1 MSSASILR
9 LYRYQVLLTT
19 AVFLE
24 LKFFFATIVDRSV
37 KIVLTIV
44 AKNCLI
50 TNNRGDRQPV
60 FSKLFPT
67 VDQLMSNIASI
78 RRSMRIPLD
87 YYQILGVPTAATMGQ
102 IQQAYAD
109 RNLQQPRHE
118 YTSSAIE
125 SRRKLLGDAYEVLA
139 HPAERSQYD
148 AAQAE
153 AHPHFPV
160 GERPHNSLEILDDRL
175 LGGLLI
181 MSEIGEYERL
191 LTIAWPLLGNDQIL
205 QQSIGNGDLEETRSS
220 LHLIVALTL
229 LELGREEW
237 RQNKP
242 AEGCQALET
251 SIKLLRQQ
259 GIYPTIQAEI
269 NKELSKFRP
278 QYILSLLCSPGTSIE
293 NHQQAL
299 SLLQEVVSACSS
311 PQGYK
316 TYGMTQDG
324 FIAYIDQIRRY
335 LTTREQQSLFE
346 EPALQSGN
354 PVFTYLLVYAMVA
367 RGFYY
372 QMPELVHRAKQLL
385 LKNLGRRQ
393 DVFIEQALCYLLLGQ
408 TKEAQNALERS
419 QDRESLEYIRKNS
432 TTNEDLLLGLCR
444 YSELWFQSQ
453 VFPHFA
459 DLAHHKASLQEYFEN
474 RQVQAYLDDLPPA
487 SGDLSLFNET
497 SGELSPFAN
506 VPTSVALPTF
516 GNPSSPNFGTA
527 SLLDRPPGDLPLVE
541 KFSPSRPSIPPCA
554 GDNVVPFERPQK
566 KRASVPNMIFM
577 DENSGSEPI
586 LPLVEPPLAVG
597 TLAAV
602 ESTALAHRPKS
613 AISKRKH
620 WRPILLRQALIGFGG
635 VFTAIALVMLAH
647 NTLKTSSEL
656 ANPKKISPL
665 TPPLGK
671 TPVATI
677 PKAEIAA
684 ITDSK
689 ITVANAQILVES
701 WLQAKGRALSAQ
713 YNVAALDQVLTDPAL
728 ARAKRRAT
736 EAKADG
742 AYWEHRHTVKIDAIN
757 NSPGSG
763 AIEATVNEIS
773 MFYNA
778 NSQLDSKHS
787 YDKNVRIR
795 YVLVNNNGRWLI
807 KDMTIIQ

>member
-1 MSSASILR
+1 
-9 LYRYQVLLTT
+9 
-19 AVFLE
+19 
-24 LKFFFATIVDRSV
+24 
-37 KIVLTIV
+37 
-44 AKNCLI
+44 
-50 TNNRGDRQPV
+50 
-60 FSKLFPT
+60 
-67 VDQLMSNIASI
+67 
-78 RRSMRIPLD
+78 MRIPLD

-118 YTSSAIE
+118 YTSTAIE

-139 HPAERSQYD
+139 HPSERSQYD
-148 AAQAE
+148 AAQME
-153 AHPHFPV
+153 ANPHFPA
-160 GERPHNSLEILDDRL
+160 GEQPPSSLEIPADRL

-205 QQSIGNGDLEETRSS
+205 QQSIGSADPEETRNS
-220 LHLIVALTL
+220 LHLTVALTL

-259 GIYPTIQAEI
+259 GIYPSVQAEI

-278 QYILSLLCSPGTSIE
+278 QYILSLLCSPDTSIE

-335 LTTREQQSLFE
+335 LTTHEQQSLFE

-354 PVFTYLLVYAMVA
+354 PVFTYLLVYSMVA

-432 TTNEDLLLGLCR
+432 STNEDLLLGLCR

-459 DLAHHKASLQEYFEN
+459 DLAHHKASLQGYFEN

-487 SGDLSLFNET
+487 SGDLTLFNET

-506 VPTSVALPTF
+506 VPASVALPTF
-516 GNPSSPNFGTA
+516 GTPSSPTFGTA
-527 SLLDRPPGDLPLVE
+527 TPIIALGASGVIDQSQVDLPLVE
-541 KFSPSRPSIPPCA
+541 RSFITRPSIPPGA

-566 KRASVPNMIFM
+566 KRASVPDAMFM
-577 DENSGSEPI
+577 EEPSLKSE
-586 LPLVEPPLAVG
+586 LPLSEPPLG
-597 TLAAV
+597 EGNLAAI
-602 ESTALAHRPKS
+602 ESTAITHRPKS
-613 AISKRKH
+613 TITRRKR

-635 VFTAIALVMLAH
+635 LLTAIALVMVAH
-647 NTLKTSSEL
+647 NTFKT
-656 ANPKKISPL
+656 
-665 TPPLGK
+665 TK
-671 TPVATI
+671 TPLEVSNQKKASPPVTSINATPITSGVSKAIEQPNVATI
-677 PKAEIAA
+677 PRAEVATV
-684 ITDSK
+684 TDSK
-689 ITVANAQILVES
+689 LTIANAQVLVES
-701 WLQAKGRALSAQ
+701 WLQAKSKALSAQ
-713 YNVAALDQVLTDPAL
+713 YDVTDLDQVLANPAL
-728 ARAKRRAT
+728 ARAKQRSTA
-736 EAKADG
+736 AKAGG
-742 AYWEHRHTVKIDAIN
+742 AYWEHQHNVKINGIIN
-757 NSPGSG
+757 NPAGG
-763 AIEATVNEIS
+763 VIEATVNEVS
-773 MFYNA
+773 KFYTSNK
-778 NSQLDSKHS
+778 QLDGNYS
-787 YDKNVRIR
+787 YDKNVRVR
-795 YVLVNNNGRWLI
+795 YALVNNNGRWLI
-807 KDMTIIQ
+807 KDMTVIQ

>member
-1 MSSASILR
+1 
-9 LYRYQVLLTT
+9 
-19 AVFLE
+19 
-24 LKFFFATIVDRSV
+24 V
-37 KIVLTIV
+37 KIILTIV
-44 AKNCLI
+44 AKNYPI
-50 TNNRGDRQPV
+50 TNNGGDRKFV
-60 FSKLFPT
+60 FSKLFLAA
-67 VDQLMSNIASI
+67 DQLMSNTASI
-78 RRSMRIPLD
+78 GRSMRIPLD

-118 YTSSAIE
+118 YTSTAIE

-139 HPAERSQYD
+139 HPSERSQYD
-148 AAQAE
+148 AAQME
-153 AHPHFPV
+153 ANPHFPA
-160 GERPHNSLEILDDRL
+160 GEQPPSSLEIPEDRL

-205 QQSIGNGDLEETRSS
+205 QQSIGTADLEETRNS
-220 LHLIVALTL
+220 LHLTVALTL

-259 GIYPTIQAEI
+259 GVYPTVQAEI
-269 NKELSKFRP
+269 TKELAKFRP
-278 QYILSLLCSPGTSIE
+278 QYILSLLCSPDTSVE
-293 NHQQAL
+293 NHQQAFC
-299 SLLQEVVSACSS
+299 LLQEVVSDCSS

-335 LTTREQQSLFE
+335 LTTHEQQSLFE

-459 DLAHHKASLQEYFEN
+459 DLAHHKASLQGYFDN
-474 RQVQAYLDDLPPA
+474 RQVQVYLDDLPPA
-487 SGDLSLFNET
+487 SGDLTLFDET
-497 SGELSPFAN
+497 SGELAPFAN
-506 VPTSVALPTF
+506 VPASVALPAF
-516 GNPSSPNFGTA
+516 GTPSAPTFGTA
-527 SLLDRPPGDLPLVE
+527 KPIDQSQVDLPLMERSVTT
-541 KFSPSRPSIPPCA
+541 RPSIPPGA

-566 KRASVPNMIFM
+566 KRTSVPDAVFM
-577 DENSGSEPI
+577 EDPGSDSSGLPLSEP
-586 LPLVEPPLAVG
+586 LLGEG
-597 TLAAV
+597 NLAAI
-602 ESTALAHRPKS
+602 ESTALTHRPKS
-613 AISKRKH
+613 AIARRKR

-635 VFTAIALVMLAH
+635 LLTAIALVMIAH
-647 NTLKTSSEL
+647 NTLKTRTSVEIANQKKVSPPTAPTNATPITSGASE
-656 ANPKKISPL
+656 AIDKA
-665 TPPLGK
+665 
-671 TPVATI
+671 VATI
-677 PKAEIAA
+677 PKADPKTEVATV
-684 ITDSK
+684 TDTK
-689 ITVANAQILVES
+689 LTIANAQVLVES
-701 WLQAKGRALSAQ
+701 WLQAKDKALSEQ
-713 YNVAALDQVLTDPAL
+713 YDVAALDRVLANPAL
-728 ARAKRRAT
+728 TRAKRRST
-736 EAKADG
+736 EAKTG
-742 AYWEHRHTVKIDAIN
+742 GVYWEHEHKVKIDAIS
-757 NSPGSG
+757 NSPGG
-763 AIEATVNEIS
+763 GVIEATVNEIS
-773 MFYNA
+773 KFYTA
-778 NSQLDSKHS
+778 SKQLDNRYS
-787 YDKNVRIR
+787 YDKNVRVR
-795 YVLVNNNGRWLI
+795 YALVNNNGRWLI
-807 KDMTIIQ
+807 KDMTVIQ

>member
-1 MSSASILR
+1 MRVIESSSFPNF
-9 LYRYQVLLTT
+9 
-19 AVFLE
+19 FL
-24 LKFFFATIVDRSV
+24 A
-37 KIVLTIV
+37 
-44 AKNCLI
+44 A
-50 TNNRGDRQPV
+50 
-60 FSKLFPT
+60 
-67 VDQLMSNIASI
+67 DQLMSNTASI
-78 RRSMRIPLD
+78 GRSMRIPLD

-118 YTSSAIE
+118 YTSTAIE

-139 HPAERSQYD
+139 HPSERSQYD
-148 AAQAE
+148 AVQME
-153 AHPHFPV
+153 ANPHFPA
-160 GERPHNSLEILDDRL
+160 GEQPPVSLEIPEDRL

-205 QQSIGNGDLEETRSS
+205 QQSIGSADLEETRNS
-220 LHLIVALTL
+220 LHLTVALTL

-259 GIYPTIQAEI
+259 GIYPTVQSEI
-269 NKELSKFRP
+269 NKELAKFRP
-278 QYILSLLCSPGTSIE
+278 QYILSLLCSPDTSVE

-299 SLLQEVVSACSS
+299 SLLQELVGACSS

-335 LTTREQQSLFE
+335 LTTHEQQSLFE

-408 TKEAQNALERS
+408 TKEAQSALERS

-432 TTNEDLLLGLCR
+432 TTSEDLLLGLCR

-459 DLAHHKASLQEYFEN
+459 DLAHHKASLQGYFEN

-487 SGDLSLFNET
+487 SGDLSLFDET
-497 SGELSPFAN
+497 SGELAPFAN
-506 VPTSVALPTF
+506 VPASVALPAF
-516 GNPSSPNFGTA
+516 GTPSSPNFGTA
-527 SLLDRPPGDLPLVE
+527 TPIAFGANGAIDHSQVDLPLVE
-541 KFSPSRPSIPPCA
+541 RSFVTRPTIPPGA

-566 KRASVPNMIFM
+566 KRASVPDAMFM
-577 DENSGSEPI
+577 EDPGSHGSESR
-586 LPLVEPPLAVG
+586 LPLSEPPLG
-597 TLAAV
+597 EGNLAAV
-602 ESTALAHRPKS
+602 ENTALTHRPKS
-613 AISKRKH
+613 AMTRRKR

-635 VFTAIALVMLAH
+635 LLTAIALVMAAH
-647 NTLKTSSEL
+647 NILKT
-656 ANPKKISPL
+656 N
-665 TPPLGK
+665 K
-671 TPVATI
+671 TPVEAANQ
-677 PKAEIAA
+677 PKVSPPSAPIAPAA
-684 ITDSK
+684 ITSGASKAIDKAAVATLPKASPQAEVAAVTDSK
-689 ITVANAQILVES
+689 LTVANAQVLVES
-701 WLQAKGRALSAQ
+701 WLQAKGKALSDQ
-713 YNVAALDQVLTDPAL
+713 YDVAALDQILAEPAL
-728 ARAKRRAT
+728 TRAKRRAT

-742 AYWEHRHTVKIDAIN
+742 AYWEHQHAVKVNAISN
-757 NSPGSG
+757 NSGG
-763 AIEATVNEIS
+763 GTIEATVNEMS
-773 MFYNA
+773 KFYTA
-778 NSQLDSKHS
+778 NKQLDSSHS
-787 YDKNVRIR
+787 YEKNVRVR
-795 YVLVNNNGRWLI
+795 YALVNNSGRWLI
-807 KDMTIIQ
+807 KDMTVIQ

>member
-1 MSSASILR
+1 MA
-9 LYRYQVLLTT
+9 
-19 AVFLE
+19 A
-24 LKFFFATIVDRSV
+24 
-37 KIVLTIV
+37 
-44 AKNCLI
+44 
-50 TNNRGDRQPV
+50 
-60 FSKLFPT
+60 
-67 VDQLMSNIASI
+67 DQLMSNTASI
-78 RRSMRIPLD
+78 GRSMRIPLD

-118 YTSSAIE
+118 YTSTAIE

-139 HPAERSQYD
+139 HPSERSQYD
-148 AAQAE
+148 AAQME
-153 AHPHFPV
+153 ANPHFPA
-160 GERPHNSLEILDDRL
+160 GEQPPSSLEISADRL

-205 QQSIGNGDLEETRSS
+205 QQSIGSADLEETRNS
-220 LHLIVALTL
+220 LHLTVALTL

-259 GIYPTIQAEI
+259 GIYPTVQTEI

-278 QYILSLLCSPGTSIE
+278 QYILSLLCTPDTSVE

-335 LTTREQQSLFE
+335 LTTHEQQSLFE

-459 DLAHHKASLQEYFEN
+459 DLAHHKASLQGYFEN

-487 SGDLSLFNET
+487 SGDLTLFDGT

-506 VPTSVALPTF
+506 VPASVALPA
-516 GNPSSPNFGTA
+516 FGTPSA
-527 SLLDRPPGDLPLVE
+527 PDFGVAKSIDHSQLDLPLIERNLV
-541 KFSPSRPSIPPCA
+541 PRPTIPPGA

-566 KRASVPNMIFM
+566 KRASVPDAIFM
-577 DENSGSEPI
+577 EEPNPESR
-586 LPLVEPPLAVG
+586 LPLAEPPLGAG
-597 TLAAV
+597 NLAPV
-602 ESTALAHRPKS
+602 ESTALAQRPKS
-613 AISKRKH
+613 ALARRKR

-635 VFTAIALVMLAH
+635 LFTAIALVMIAH
-647 NTLKTSSEL
+647 NTLKTRTSIEIS
-656 ANPKKISPL
+656 NQKKVSPP
-665 TPPLGK
+665 TAPIK
-671 TPVATI
+671 EAAVATL
-677 PKAEIAA
+677 PKAPPQTEVAT

-689 ITVANAQILVES
+689 LTIANAQVLVES
-701 WLQAKGRALSAQ
+701 WLQAKGKALSAE
-713 YNVAALDQVLTDPAL
+713 YDMAALDQILADPAL
-728 ARAKRRAT
+728 SRAKRRST
-736 EAKADG
+736 EAKAGG
-742 AYWEHRHTVKIDAIN
+742 AYWEHQHNVKINAISN
-757 NSPGSG
+757 NPGG
-763 AIEATVNEIS
+763 GVIEATVNEMS
-773 MFYNA
+773 NFYAA
-778 NSQLDSKHS
+778 NKQLDSSNS
-787 YDKNVRIR
+787 YVKNVRVR
-795 YVLVNNNGRWLI
+795 YALVNNNGRWLI
-807 KDMTIIQ
+807 KDMTVIQ

>member
-1 MSSASILR
+1 MALINHHQLPIDSG
-9 LYRYQVLLTT
+9 
-19 AVFLE
+19 
-24 LKFFFATIVDRSV
+24 SV
-37 KIVLTIV
+37 KIILTIV
-44 AKNCLI
+44 AKNYPI
-50 TNNRGDRQPV
+50 TNNRGDRKFV
-60 FSKLFPT
+60 FSKLFMAA
-67 VDQLMSNIASI
+67 DQLMSNTASI
-78 RRSMRIPLD
+78 GRSMRIPLD

-118 YTSSAIE
+118 YTSTAIE

-139 HPAERSQYD
+139 HPSERSQYD
-148 AAQAE
+148 AAQME
-153 AHPHFPV
+153 ANPHFPA
-160 GERPHNSLEILDDRL
+160 GEQPPSSLEIPEDRL

-191 LTIAWPLLGNDQIL
+191 LTIAWPLLGSDQIL
-205 QQSIGNGDLEETRSS
+205 QQSIGNADLEETRNS
-220 LHLIVALTL
+220 LHLTVALTL

-259 GIYPTIQAEI
+259 DIYPSVQAEI

-278 QYILSLLCSPGTSIE
+278 QYILSLLCSPDTSVE

-335 LTTREQQSLFE
+335 LTTHEQQSLFE

-408 TKEAQNALERS
+408 TKEAQSALERS

-432 TTNEDLLLGLCR
+432 TTSEDLLLGLCR

-459 DLAHHKASLQEYFEN
+459 DLAHHKASLQGYFDN

-487 SGDLSLFNET
+487 SGDLSLFDET

-506 VPTSVALPTF
+506 VPASVALPAF
-516 GNPSSPNFGTA
+516 GTPSAPTFGTA
-527 SLLDRPPGDLPLVE
+527 TPIDQSQVDLPMVERTFVTRPTIPPG
-541 KFSPSRPSIPPCA
+541 A

-566 KRASVPNMIFM
+566 KRASVPDATFM
-577 DENSGSEPI
+577 EDPGIESSG
-586 LPLVEPPLAVG
+586 LPLAEPPLG
-597 TLAAV
+597 EGNLAAI
-602 ESTALAHRPKS
+602 ESTALTHRPKS
-613 AISKRKH
+613 AIARRKR
-620 WRPILLRQALIGFGG
+620 WRPVLLRQALIGFGG
-635 VFTAIALVMLAH
+635 LLTAIALVMIAH
-647 NTLKTSSEL
+647 NTLKTKTSVEV
-656 ANPKKISPL
+656 AGKKQVSP
-665 TPPLGK
+665 PAAPIEK
-671 TPVATI
+671 AAVATI
-677 PKAEIAA
+677 PKAEPKAEVATANDTKLTI
-684 ITDSK
+684 
-689 ITVANAQILVES
+689 ANAQVLVES
-701 WLQAKGRALSAQ
+701 WLQAKDKALSEQ
-713 YNVAALDQVLTDPAL
+713 YDVAALNQVLANPAL
-728 ARAKRRAT
+728 TRAQRRST
-736 EAKADG
+736 EAKTG
-742 AYWEHRHTVKIDAIN
+742 GVYWEHQHKVKIDAISN
-757 NSPGSG
+757 NPGG
-763 AIEATVNEIS
+763 GVIEATVNEIS
-773 MFYNA
+773 MFYTA
-778 NSQLDSKHS
+778 SKQLDSRYS
-787 YDKNVRIR
+787 YDKNVRVR
-795 YVLVNNNGRWLI
+795 YAVVNNNGRWLI
-807 KDMTIIQ
+807 KDMTVIQ

>member
-1 MSSASILR
+1 MA
-9 LYRYQVLLTT
+9 
-19 AVFLE
+19 A
-24 LKFFFATIVDRSV
+24 
-37 KIVLTIV
+37 
-44 AKNCLI
+44 
-50 TNNRGDRQPV
+50 
-60 FSKLFPT
+60 
-67 VDQLMSNIASI
+67 DQLMSNTASI
-78 RRSMRIPLD
+78 GRSMRIPLD

-118 YTSSAIE
+118 YTSTAIE

-139 HPAERSQYD
+139 HPSERSQYD
-148 AAQAE
+148 AVQME
-153 AHPHFPV
+153 ANPHFPA
-160 GERPHNSLEILDDRL
+160 GEQPPSSLEIPADRL

-191 LTIAWPLLGNDQIL
+191 LTIAWPLLGSDQIL
-205 QQSIGNGDLEETRSS
+205 QQSIGNADLEETRNS
-220 LHLIVALTL
+220 LHLTVALTL

-259 GIYPTIQAEI
+259 GIYPTVQTEI

-278 QYILSLLCSPGTSIE
+278 QYILSLLCSPNTSAE

-335 LTTREQQSLFE
+335 LTTHEQQHLFE

-432 TTNEDLLLGLCR
+432 TTSEDLLLGLCR

-459 DLAHHKASLQEYFEN
+459 DLAHHQASLQGYFDN

-487 SGDLSLFNET
+487 SGDLTLFDGT
-497 SGELSPFAN
+497 SGELLSPFAN
-506 VPTSVALPTF
+506 VPASVALPAF
-516 GNPSSPNFGTA
+516 GTPSAPTFGTA
-527 SLLDRPPGDLPLVE
+527 VAKLDQSQLDLPLVE
-541 KFSPSRPSIPPCA
+541 RNFVTRPTIPPNA
-554 GDNVVPFERPQK
+554 GDNVVPFPR
-566 KRASVPNMIFM
+566 
-577 DENSGSEPI
+577 
-586 LPLVEPPLAVG
+586 
-597 TLAAV
+597 
-602 ESTALAHRPKS
+602 
-613 AISKRKH
+613 
-620 WRPILLRQALIGFGG
+620 
-635 VFTAIALVMLAH
+635 
-647 NTLKTSSEL
+647 
-656 ANPKKISPL
+656 
-665 TPPLGK
+665 
-671 TPVATI
+671 
-677 PKAEIAA
+677 
-684 ITDSK
+684 
-689 ITVANAQILVES
+689 
-701 WLQAKGRALSAQ
+701 
-713 YNVAALDQVLTDPAL
+713 
-728 ARAKRRAT
+728 
-736 EAKADG
+736 
-742 AYWEHRHTVKIDAIN
+742 
-757 NSPGSG
+757 
-763 AIEATVNEIS
+763 
-773 MFYNA
+773 
-778 NSQLDSKHS
+778 
-787 YDKNVRIR
+787 
-795 YVLVNNNGRWLI
+795 
-807 KDMTIIQ
+807 

>member
-1 MSSASILR
+1 
-9 LYRYQVLLTT
+9 
-19 AVFLE
+19 
-24 LKFFFATIVDRSV
+24 VDQYSGSV
-37 KIVLTIV
+37 KIILTIV
-44 AKNCLI
+44 AKNYPI
-50 TNNRGDRQPV
+50 TNNRGDRKFV
-60 FSKLFPT
+60 FSKLFMAA
-67 VDQLMSNIASI
+67 DQLMSNTASI
-78 RRSMRIPLD
+78 GRSMRIPLD

-118 YTSSAIE
+118 YTSTAIE

-139 HPAERSQYD
+139 HPSERSQYD
-148 AAQAE
+148 AAQME
-153 AHPHFPV
+153 ANPHFPA
-160 GERPHNSLEILDDRL
+160 GEHPPSSLEIPEDRL

-191 LTIAWPLLGNDQIL
+191 LTIAWPLLGSDQIL
-205 QQSIGNGDLEETRSS
+205 QQSIGNADLEETRNS
-220 LHLIVALTL
+220 LHLTVALTL

-259 GIYPTIQAEI
+259 GIYPTVQTEI

-278 QYILSLLCSPGTSIE
+278 QYILSLLCSSDTSVE

-299 SLLQEVVSACSS
+299 SLLQELVSACSN

-335 LTTREQQSLFE
+335 LTTHEQQSLFE

-432 TTNEDLLLGLCR
+432 ATSEDLLLGLCR

-459 DLAHHKASLQEYFEN
+459 DLAHHKASLQGYFDN

-487 SGDLSLFNET
+487 SGDLSLFDQT
-497 SGELSPFAN
+497 SGELNPFAN
-506 VPTSVALPTF
+506 VPASVALPAF
-516 GNPSSPNFGTA
+516 GTPSSPTFGPTA
-527 SLLDRPPGDLPLVE
+527 AQLDQSKVDLPLVE
-541 KFSPSRPSIPPCA
+541 RTFVTRPTIPPGA

-566 KRASVPNMIFM
+566 KRSSVPDAAFM
-577 DENSGSEPI
+577 EDPGPESSG
-586 LPLVEPPLAVG
+586 LPLAEPPLG
-597 TLAAV
+597 TGNLAPA

-613 AISKRKH
+613 TLTRRKR

-635 VFTAIALVMLAH
+635 LFTAIALVMIAH
-647 NTLKTSSEL
+647 NTLKTKTSVDVANQKKVSPPSAPIASL
-656 ANPKKISPL
+656 APKAIDKS
-665 TPPLGK
+665 TEK
-671 TPVATI
+671 STEKSTVATL
-677 PKAEIAA
+677 PKASPQAEVTT
-684 ITDSK
+684 ITDPKLTIS
-689 ITVANAQILVES
+689 NAQVLVES
-701 WLQAKGRALSAQ
+701 WLQAKEKALSAQ
-713 YNVAALDQVLTDPAL
+713 YDVATLDQILAEPAL
-728 ARAKRRAT
+728 TRAKRRST
-736 EAKADG
+736 EAKAGG
-742 AYWEHRHTVKIDAIN
+742 AYWEHQHTVKINAISN
-757 NSPGSG
+757 NPGG
-763 AIEATVNEIS
+763 GVIEANVNEIS
-773 MFYNA
+773 KFYNA
-778 NSQLDSKHS
+778 NKQLDGNHS
-787 YDKNVRIR
+787 YDKNVRVR
-795 YVLVNNNGRWLI
+795 YALVNNNGRWLI
-807 KDMTIIQ
+807 KDMTVIQ

>member
-1 MSSASILR
+1 M
-9 LYRYQVLLTT
+9 T
-19 AVFLE
+19 A
-24 LKFFFATIVDRSV
+24 
-37 KIVLTIV
+37 
-44 AKNCLI
+44 
-50 TNNRGDRQPV
+50 
-60 FSKLFPT
+60 
-67 VDQLMSNIASI
+67 DQLMSNTASI
-78 RRSMRIPLD
+78 GRSMRIPLD

-118 YTSSAIE
+118 YTSTAIE

-139 HPAERSQYD
+139 HPSERSQYD
-148 AAQAE
+148 AAQME
-153 AHPHFPV
+153 ANPHFPA
-160 GERPHNSLEILDDRL
+160 GEQPPSSLEIPADRL

-191 LTIAWPLLGNDQIL
+191 LTIAWPLLGSDQIL
-205 QQSIGNGDLEETRSS
+205 QQSIGNADLEETRNS
-220 LHLIVALTL
+220 LHLTVALTL

-259 GIYPTIQAEI
+259 GIYPTVQTEI

-278 QYILSLLCSPGTSIE
+278 QYILSLLCSPDTSVE

-335 LTTREQQSLFE
+335 LTTHEQQSLFE

-432 TTNEDLLLGLCR
+432 TTSEDLLLGLCR

-459 DLAHHKASLQEYFEN
+459 DLAHHKASLQGYFEN

-487 SGDLSLFNET
+487 SGDLSLFDET

-506 VPTSVALPTF
+506 VPASVALPAFGTPSTPTF
-516 GNPSSPNFGTA
+516 GAAAAKSNQSQV
-527 SLLDRPPGDLPLVE
+527 DLPMVE
-541 KFSPSRPSIPPCA
+541 RTFVTSPSIPPGA

-566 KRASVPNMIFM
+566 KRASVPDAVFM
-577 DENSGSEPI
+577 EDLNPESG
-586 LPLVEPPLAVG
+586 LPLAEPPVG
-597 TLAAV
+597 EGNLAAI
-602 ESTALAHRPKS
+602 ESTALTHRPKS
-613 AISKRKH
+613 AMTKRKR
-620 WRPILLRQALIGFGG
+620 WRPILLRQALVGFGG
-635 VFTAIALVMLAH
+635 LFAAIALVMIAH
-647 NTLKTSSEL
+647 NILKPKSSVEFS
-656 ANPKKISPL
+656 NQKKISPPA
-665 TPPLGK
+665 PPLEK
-671 TPVATI
+671 AAVATL
-677 PKAEIAA
+677 PKVSPQTAV
-684 ITDSK
+684 TDSK
-689 ITVANAQILVES
+689 LTIANAQVLVES
-701 WLQAKGRALSAQ
+701 WLQAKDKALSDQ
-713 YNVAALDQVLTDPAL
+713 YDLAALDQILAEPAL
-728 ARAKRRAT
+728 TRARRRST
-736 EAKADG
+736 EAKAGG
-742 AYWEHRHTVKIDAIN
+742 AYWEHQHTVKINAISN
-757 NSPGSG
+757 NPGG
-763 AIEATVNEIS
+763 GIIEATVNEIS
-773 MFYNA
+773 KFYSA
-778 NSQLDSKHS
+778 NKQLDSSHS
-787 YDKNVRIR
+787 YDKNVRVR
-795 YVLVNNNGRWLI
+795 YALVNNNGRWLI
-807 KDMTIIQ
+807 KDMTVIQ

>member
-1 MSSASILR
+1 
-9 LYRYQVLLTT
+9 
-19 AVFLE
+19 
-24 LKFFFATIVDRSV
+24 V

-44 AKNCLI
+44 AKNYPI
-50 TNNRGDRQPV
+50 TNNKGDRKLV

-67 VDQLMSNIASI
+67 ADQLMSNTASI
-78 RRSMRIPLD
+78 GRSMRIPLD

-118 YTSSAIE
+118 YTSTAIE

-139 HPAERSQYD
+139 HPSERSQYD

-153 AHPHFPV
+153 ANPHFPA
-160 GERPHNSLEILDDRL
+160 GEQPPSSLEIPNDRL

-181 MSEIGEYERL
+181 MSEIGEYEQL
-191 LTIAWPLLGNDQIL
+191 LTLAWPLLGNDRIL
-205 QQSIGNGDLEETRSS
+205 QQSIGSGDLEETRDS
-220 LHLIVALTL
+220 LHLTVALTL

-242 AEGCQALET
+242 TEGCQALET

-259 GIYPTIQAEI
+259 GIYPTVQSEI
-269 NKELSKFRP
+269 SKELAKFRP
-278 QYILSLLCSPGTSIE
+278 QYILSLLCSPDTSIE

-299 SLLQEVVSACSS
+299 ALLQEVVSACST

-335 LTTREQQSLFE
+335 LTTHEQQGLFE

-432 TTNEDLLLGLCR
+432 STNEDLLLGLCR

-459 DLAHHKASLQEYFEN
+459 DLAHHKASLQGYFDN

-487 SGDLSLFNET
+487 SGDLSLFDET
-497 SGELSPFAN
+497 SGELTPFAT

-516 GNPSSPNFGTA
+516 GTPSVPAFGTA
-527 SLLDRPPGDLPLVE
+527 SLADSYAKGDRPQGDLPLIERTLVNR
-541 KFSPSRPSIPPCA
+541 SSIPPGA
-554 GDNVVPFERPQK
+554 ADNVVPFERPHK
-566 KRASVPNMIFM
+566 KRASSPNLGPDAIFI
-577 DENSGSEPI
+577 EESGSESA
-586 LPLVEPPLAVG
+586 LPLAEPPLG
-597 TLAAV
+597 EGNLASI
-602 ESTALAHRPKS
+602 ESTALARRPKS
-613 AISKRKH
+613 AITRRRR
-620 WRPILLRQALIGFGG
+620 WRPMLLRQALIGFGG
-635 VFTAIALVMLAH
+635 LLTAIALVMIAH
-647 NTLKTSSEL
+647 NSFKP
-656 ANPKKISPL
+656 N
-665 TPPLGK
+665 K
-671 TPVATI
+671 TPLEISNQKKVPPPTAPVDKAKLATL
-677 PKAEIAA
+677 PKAEVKAEVAA
-684 ITDSK
+684 DSK
-689 ITVANAQILVES
+689 LTVANAQVLVES
-701 WLQAKGRALSAQ
+701 WLQAKAKALSAD
-713 YNVAALDQVLTDPAL
+713 YDVAALNQILADPAL
-728 ARAKRRAT
+728 TRAKRRAT

-742 AYWEHRHTVKIDAIN
+742 AYWEHQHTVKVDAISN
-757 NSPGSG
+757 NPGGG
-763 AIEATVNEIS
+763 AIEATVNEMS
-773 MFYNA
+773 KFYTA
-778 NSQLDSKHS
+778 DKQLDSSHS
-787 YDKNVRIR
+787 YNKNVRVR
-795 YVLVNNNGRWLI
+795 YALVNSNGRWLI
-807 KDMTIIQ
+807 KDMTVIQ

>member
-1 MSSASILR
+1 M
-9 LYRYQVLLTT
+9 T
-19 AVFLE
+19 A
-24 LKFFFATIVDRSV
+24 
-37 KIVLTIV
+37 
-44 AKNCLI
+44 
-50 TNNRGDRQPV
+50 
-60 FSKLFPT
+60 
-67 VDQLMSNIASI
+67 DQLMSNTASI
-78 RRSMRIPLD
+78 GRSMRIPLD

-118 YTSSAIE
+118 YTSTAIE

-139 HPAERSQYD
+139 HPSERSQYD
-148 AAQAE
+148 AAQME
-153 AHPHFPV
+153 ANPHFPA
-160 GERPHNSLEILDDRL
+160 GEQPPSSLEIPADRL

-191 LTIAWPLLGNDQIL
+191 LTIAWPLLGSDQIL
-205 QQSIGNGDLEETRSS
+205 QQSIGNADLEETRNS
-220 LHLIVALTL
+220 LHLTVALTL

-259 GIYPTIQAEI
+259 GIYPTVQTEI

-278 QYILSLLCSPGTSIE
+278 QYILSLLCSPDTSVE

-335 LTTREQQSLFE
+335 LTTHEQQSLFE

-432 TTNEDLLLGLCR
+432 TTSEDLLLGLCR

-459 DLAHHKASLQEYFEN
+459 DLAHHKASLQGYFEN

-487 SGDLSLFNET
+487 SGDLSLFDET

-506 VPTSVALPTF
+506 VPASVALPAFGTPSTPTF
-516 GNPSSPNFGTA
+516 GAAAAKSNQSQV
-527 SLLDRPPGDLPLVE
+527 DLPMVE
-541 KFSPSRPSIPPCA
+541 RTFVTSPSIPPGA

-566 KRASVPNMIFM
+566 KRASVPDAVFM
-577 DENSGSEPI
+577 EDLNPESG
-586 LPLVEPPLAVG
+586 LPLAEPPVG
-597 TLAAV
+597 EGNLAAI
-602 ESTALAHRPKS
+602 ESTALTHRPKS
-613 AISKRKH
+613 AMTKRKR

-635 VFTAIALVMLAH
+635 LFAAIALVMIAH
-647 NTLKTSSEL
+647 NILKPKSSLEFS
-656 ANPKKISPL
+656 NQKKISPPA
-665 TPPLGK
+665 TPLEK
-671 TPVATI
+671 AAVVTL
-677 PKAEIAA
+677 PKVSPQAEV
-684 ITDSK
+684 TDSK
-689 ITVANAQILVES
+689 LTIANAQVLVGS
-701 WLQAKGRALSAQ
+701 WLQAKDKALSDQ
-713 YNVAALDQVLTDPAL
+713 YDVAALDQILAEPAL
-728 ARAKRRAT
+728 TRARRRST
-736 EAKADG
+736 EAKAGG
-742 AYWEHRHTVKIDAIN
+742 AYWEHQHTVKINAISN
-757 NSPGSG
+757 NPGG
-763 AIEATVNEIS
+763 GIIEATVNEIS
-773 MFYNA
+773 KFYSA
-778 NSQLDSKHS
+778 NKQLDSSHS
-787 YDKNVRIR
+787 YDKNVRVR
-795 YVLVNNNGRWLI
+795 YALVNNNGRWLI
-807 KDMTIIQ
+807 KDMTVIQ

>member
-1 MSSASILR
+1 M
-9 LYRYQVLLTT
+9 T
-19 AVFLE
+19 A
-24 LKFFFATIVDRSV
+24 
-37 KIVLTIV
+37 
-44 AKNCLI
+44 
-50 TNNRGDRQPV
+50 
-60 FSKLFPT
+60 
-67 VDQLMSNIASI
+67 DQLMSNTASI
-78 RRSMRIPLD
+78 GRSMRIPLD

-118 YTSSAIE
+118 YTSTAIE

-139 HPAERSQYD
+139 HPSERSQYD
-148 AAQAE
+148 AAQME
-153 AHPHFPV
+153 ANPHFPA
-160 GERPHNSLEILDDRL
+160 GEQPPSSLEIPADRL

-191 LTIAWPLLGNDQIL
+191 LTIAWPLLGSDQIL
-205 QQSIGNGDLEETRSS
+205 QQSIGNADLEETRNS
-220 LHLIVALTL
+220 LHLTVALTL

-259 GIYPTIQAEI
+259 GIYPTVQTEI

-278 QYILSLLCSPGTSIE
+278 QYILSLLCSPDTSVE

-335 LTTREQQSLFE
+335 LTTHEQQSLFE

-432 TTNEDLLLGLCR
+432 TTSEDLLLGLCR

-459 DLAHHKASLQEYFEN
+459 DLAHHKASLQGYFEN

-487 SGDLSLFNET
+487 SGDLSLFDET

-506 VPTSVALPTF
+506 VPASVALPAFGTPSTPTF
-516 GNPSSPNFGTA
+516 GAAAAKSNQSQV
-527 SLLDRPPGDLPLVE
+527 DLPMVE
-541 KFSPSRPSIPPCA
+541 RTFVTSPSIPPGA

-566 KRASVPNMIFM
+566 KRASVPDAVFM
-577 DENSGSEPI
+577 EDLNPESG
-586 LPLVEPPLAVG
+586 LPLAEPPVG
-597 TLAAV
+597 EGNLAAI
-602 ESTALAHRPKS
+602 ESTALTHRPKS
-613 AISKRKH
+613 AMTKRKR

-635 VFTAIALVMLAH
+635 LFAAIALVMIAH
-647 NTLKTSSEL
+647 NILKPKSSLEFS
-656 ANPKKISPL
+656 NQKKISPPA
-665 TPPLGK
+665 TPIEK
-671 TPVATI
+671 AAVATL
-677 PKAEIAA
+677 PKVSPQAEV
-684 ITDSK
+684 TDSK
-689 ITVANAQILVES
+689 LTIANAQVLVGS
-701 WLQAKGRALSAQ
+701 WLQAKDKALSDQ
-713 YNVAALDQVLTDPAL
+713 YDVAALDQILAEPAL
-728 ARAKRRAT
+728 TRARRRST
-736 EAKADG
+736 EAKAGG
-742 AYWEHRHTVKIDAIN
+742 AYWEHQHTVKINAISN
-757 NSPGSG
+757 NPGG
-763 AIEATVNEIS
+763 GIIEATVNEIS
-773 MFYNA
+773 KFYSA
-778 NSQLDSKHS
+778 NKQLDSSHS
-787 YDKNVRIR
+787 YDKNVRVR
-795 YVLVNNNGRWLI
+795 YALVNNNGRWLI
-807 KDMTIIQ
+807 KDMTVIQ

>member
-1 MSSASILR
+1 MLDS
-9 LYRYQVLLTT
+9 
-19 AVFLE
+19 
-24 LKFFFATIVDRSV
+24 RSV
-37 KIVLTIV
+37 KIILRIV
-44 AKNCLI
+44 AKNYPI
-50 TNNRGDRQPV
+50 TNNRGDRKLV
-60 FSKLFPT
+60 FYKLFPAT
-67 VDQLMSNIASI
+67 DQLMSNTASI
-78 RRSMRIPLD
+78 GRSMRIPLD
-87 YYQILGVPTAATMGQ
+87 YYQILGIPTAATMGQ

-118 YTSSAIE
+118 YTSTAIE

-139 HPAERSQYD
+139 HPSERSQYD
-148 AAQAE
+148 AAQME
-153 AHPHFPV
+153 ANPHFPA
-160 GERPHNSLEILDDRL
+160 GEQPPSSLEIPEDRL

-191 LTIAWPLLGNDQIL
+191 LTIAWPLLGSDQIL
-205 QQSIGNGDLEETRSS
+205 QQSIGNADLEETRNS
-220 LHLIVALTL
+220 LYLTVALTL

-259 GIYPTIQAEI
+259 GIYPTVQTEI

-278 QYILSLLCSPGTSIE
+278 QYILSLLCTPDTSVE

-335 LTTREQQSLFE
+335 LTTHEQQSLFE

-432 TTNEDLLLGLCR
+432 TTSEDLLLGLCR

-459 DLAHHKASLQEYFEN
+459 DLAHHKASLQGYFDN

-487 SGDLSLFNET
+487 SGDLTLFNET
-497 SGELSPFAN
+497 SGDLSPFAN
-506 VPTSVALPTF
+506 VPASVALPTF
-516 GNPSSPNFGTA
+516 GTPSSPTFGTA
-527 SLLDRPPGDLPLVE
+527 GTKLDQSQIDLPLVE
-541 KFSPSRPSIPPCA
+541 RSVVTRPSIPPGA

-566 KRASVPNMIFM
+566 KRASVPDVMFM
-577 DENSGSEPI
+577 EDPSSESSG
-586 LPLVEPPLAVG
+586 LPLVEPPLG
-597 TLAAV
+597 EGNLAPV

-613 AISKRKH
+613 TLTRRKR

-635 VFTAIALVMLAH
+635 LFTAIALVMIAH
-647 NTLKTSSEL
+647 NTLKTQTLINNQKEVSPPAAPIASL
-656 ANPKKISPL
+656 APKAIEKAA
-665 TPPLGK
+665 
-671 TPVATI
+671 VATL
-677 PKAEIAA
+677 PKASPQADLAA
-684 ITDSK
+684 VTDSK
-689 ITVANAQILVES
+689 LTIANALILVES
-701 WLQAKGRALSAQ
+701 WLQAKDKALSAQ
-713 YNVAALDQVLTDPAL
+713 YDVAALDQILADPAL
-728 ARAKRRAT
+728 NRTKRRST

-742 AYWEHRHTVKIDAIN
+742 AYWEHQHAVKINAISN
-757 NSPGSG
+757 NPGG
-763 AIEATVNEIS
+763 GIIEATVNEIS
-773 MFYNA
+773 KFYTA
-778 NSQLDSKHS
+778 DKQLDGNHS
-787 YDKNVRIR
+787 YDKSVRVR
-795 YVLVNNNGRWLI
+795 YALVKNDGRWLI
-807 KDMTIIQ
+807 KDMTVIQ

>member
-1 MSSASILR
+1 M
-9 LYRYQVLLTT
+9 T
-19 AVFLE
+19 A
-24 LKFFFATIVDRSV
+24 
-37 KIVLTIV
+37 
-44 AKNCLI
+44 
-50 TNNRGDRQPV
+50 
-60 FSKLFPT
+60 
-67 VDQLMSNIASI
+67 DQLMSNTASI
-78 RRSMRIPLD
+78 GRSMRIPLD

-118 YTSSAIE
+118 YTSTAIE

-139 HPAERSQYD
+139 HPSERSQYD
-148 AAQAE
+148 AAQME
-153 AHPHFPV
+153 ANPHFPA
-160 GERPHNSLEILDDRL
+160 GEQPPSSLEIPADRL

-191 LTIAWPLLGNDQIL
+191 LTIAWPLLGSDQIL
-205 QQSIGNGDLEETRSS
+205 QQSIGNADLEETRNS
-220 LHLIVALTL
+220 LHLTVALTL

-259 GIYPTIQAEI
+259 GIYPTVQTEI

-278 QYILSLLCSPGTSIE
+278 QYILSLLCSPDTSVE

-335 LTTREQQSLFE
+335 LTTHEQQSLFE

-432 TTNEDLLLGLCR
+432 TTSEDLLLGLCR

-459 DLAHHKASLQEYFEN
+459 DLAHHKASLQGYFEN

-487 SGDLSLFNET
+487 SGDLSLFDET

-506 VPTSVALPTF
+506 VPASVALPAFGTPSTPTF
-516 GNPSSPNFGTA
+516 GAAAAKSNQSQV
-527 SLLDRPPGDLPLVE
+527 DLPMVE
-541 KFSPSRPSIPPCA
+541 RTFVTSPSIPPGA

-566 KRASVPNMIFM
+566 KRASVPDAVFM
-577 DENSGSEPI
+577 EDLNPESG
-586 LPLVEPPLAVG
+586 LPLAEPPVG
-597 TLAAV
+597 EGNLAAI
-602 ESTALAHRPKS
+602 ESTALTHRPKS
-613 AISKRKH
+613 AMTKRKR

-635 VFTAIALVMLAH
+635 LFAAIALVMIAH
-647 NTLKTSSEL
+647 NILKPKSSLEFS
-656 ANPKKISPL
+656 NQKKISPPA
-665 TPPLGK
+665 TPLEK
-671 TPVATI
+671 AAVATL
-677 PKAEIAA
+677 PKVSPQAEV
-684 ITDSK
+684 TDSK
-689 ITVANAQILVES
+689 LTIANAQVLVGS
-701 WLQAKGRALSAQ
+701 WLQAKDKALSDQ
-713 YNVAALDQVLTDPAL
+713 YDVAALDQILAEPAL
-728 ARAKRRAT
+728 TRARRRST
-736 EAKADG
+736 EAKAGG
-742 AYWEHRHTVKIDAIN
+742 AYWEHQHTVKINAISN
-757 NSPGSG
+757 NPGG
-763 AIEATVNEIS
+763 GIIEATVNEIS
-773 MFYNA
+773 KFYSA
-778 NSQLDSKHS
+778 NKQLDSSHS
-787 YDKNVRIR
+787 YDKNVRVR
-795 YVLVNNNGRWLI
+795 YALVNNNGRWLI
-807 KDMTIIQ
+807 KDMTVIQ

>member
-1 MSSASILR
+1 
-9 LYRYQVLLTT
+9 
-19 AVFLE
+19 
-24 LKFFFATIVDRSV
+24 V
-37 KIVLTIV
+37 KIILTIV
-44 AKNCLI
+44 AKNYPI
-50 TNNRGDRQPV
+50 TNNRGDRKFV
-60 FSKLFPT
+60 FSKLFMAA
-67 VDQLMSNIASI
+67 DQLMSNTASI
-78 RRSMRIPLD
+78 GRSMRIPLD

-118 YTSSAIE
+118 YTSTAIE

-139 HPAERSQYD
+139 HPSERSQYD
-148 AAQAE
+148 AAQME
-153 AHPHFPV
+153 ANPHFPA
-160 GERPHNSLEILDDRL
+160 GEQPPSSLEIPADRL

-191 LTIAWPLLGNDQIL
+191 LTIAWPLLGSDQIL
-205 QQSIGNGDLEETRSS
+205 QQSIGNADLEETRNS
-220 LHLIVALTL
+220 LHLTVALTL

-259 GIYPTIQAEI
+259 GIYPSVQAEI

-278 QYILSLLCSPGTSIE
+278 QYILSLLCSPDTSVE

-335 LTTREQQSLFE
+335 LTTHEQQSLFE

-408 TKEAQNALERS
+408 TKEAQSALERS

-459 DLAHHKASLQEYFEN
+459 DLAHHKASLQGYFDN

-487 SGDLSLFNET
+487 SGDLSLFDET
-497 SGELSPFAN
+497 SGELAPFAN
-506 VPTSVALPTF
+506 VPASVALPAF
-516 GNPSSPNFGTA
+516 GTPSAPTFGTA
-527 SLLDRPPGDLPLVE
+527 TPIDQSQLDLPLVE
-541 KFSPSRPSIPPCA
+541 RTFVTRPTIPPGA

-566 KRASVPNMIFM
+566 KRALVPDATFM
-577 DENSGSEPI
+577 EDLGADSSG
-586 LPLVEPPLAVG
+586 LPLVEPPLG
-597 TLAAV
+597 EGNLAAI

-613 AISKRKH
+613 AIARRKR
-620 WRPILLRQALIGFGG
+620 WRPILLRQALVGFGG
-635 VFTAIALVMLAH
+635 LLAAIALVMIAH
-647 NTLKTSSEL
+647 NILKTKTSVEL
-656 ANPKKISPL
+656 ANQKKISPPSAPSNA
-665 TPPLGK
+665 TPIEK
-671 TPVATI
+671 AVVATI
-677 PKAEIAA
+677 PKADPKTEVV
-684 ITDSK
+684 TDSK
-689 ITVANAQILVES
+689 LTIANAQVLVES
-701 WLQAKGRALSAQ
+701 WLQAKDKALSEQ
-713 YNVAALDQVLTDPAL
+713 YDVAALDQVLANPAL
-728 ARAKRRAT
+728 TRAKRRST
-736 EAKADG
+736 EAKTG
-742 AYWEHRHTVKIDAIN
+742 GVYWEHQHKVKIDAISN
-757 NSPGSG
+757 NPNGG
-763 AIEATVNEIS
+763 VIEATVNEIS
-773 MFYNA
+773 KFYTA
-778 NSQLDSKHS
+778 SKQLDSKYS
-787 YDKNVRIR
+787 YDKNVRVR
-795 YVLVNNNGRWLI
+795 YALVNNNGRWLI
-807 KDMTIIQ
+807 KDMTVIQ

>member
-1 MSSASILR
+1 MLDSG
-9 LYRYQVLLTT
+9 
-19 AVFLE
+19 
-24 LKFFFATIVDRSV
+24 SV
-37 KIVLTIV
+37 KIILAIV
-44 AKNCLI
+44 AKNYPI
-50 TNNRGDRQPV
+50 TNNKGDRKLV
-60 FSKLFPT
+60 FYKLFPAT
-67 VDQLMSNIASI
+67 DQLMSNTASI
-78 RRSMRIPLD
+78 GRSMRIPLD

-118 YTSSAIE
+118 YTSTAIE

-139 HPAERSQYD
+139 HPSERSQYD
-148 AAQAE
+148 ASQME
-153 AHPHFPV
+153 ANPHFPA
-160 GERPHNSLEILDDRL
+160 GEQPPSSLEIPADRL

-191 LTIAWPLLGNDQIL
+191 LTIAWPLLGSDQIL
-205 QQSIGNGDLEETRSS
+205 QQSIGSADLEETRNS
-220 LHLIVALTL
+220 LYLTVALTL

-259 GIYPTIQAEI
+259 GVYPTVQAEI

-278 QYILSLLCSPGTSIE
+278 QYILSLLCTADTSVE

-299 SLLQEVVSACSS
+299 SLLQEVVSACSN

-335 LTTREQQSLFE
+335 LTTHEQQSLFE

-432 TTNEDLLLGLCR
+432 TTSEDLLLGLCR

-459 DLAHHKASLQEYFEN
+459 DLTHHKASLQGYFDN

-487 SGDLSLFNET
+487 SGDLTLFNET

-506 VPTSVALPTF
+506 VPASVALPAF
-516 GNPSSPNFGTA
+516 GTPSSPIFGSA
-527 SLLDRPPGDLPLVE
+527 PIAQSQVDLPLVE
-541 KFSPSRPSIPPCA
+541 RSVVTRPSIPPNA

-566 KRASVPNMIFM
+566 KRASVPDAMFM
-577 DENSGSEPI
+577 EDSSDIDESSR
-586 LPLVEPPLAVG
+586 LPLAEPPVGEGNLAP
-597 TLAAV
+597 V

-613 AISKRKH
+613 TLTRRKR

-635 VFTAIALVMLAH
+635 LFTAIALVIIAH
-647 NTLKTSSEL
+647 NTLKTRTL
-656 ANPKKISPL
+656 IDIGNQKKISPPAAPIEKA
-665 TPPLGK
+665 T
-671 TPVATI
+671 VATL
-677 PKAEIAA
+677 PKTSPQAEVAA
-684 ITDSK
+684 ATDSK
-689 ITVANAQILVES
+689 LTIANAQVLVES
-701 WLQAKGRALSAQ
+701 WLQAKGKALSAQ
-713 YNVAALDQVLTDPAL
+713 YDVAALDQILADPAL
-728 ARAKRRAT
+728 ARAKRRST

-742 AYWEHRHTVKIDAIN
+742 AYWEHQHAVKIDAIS
-757 NSPGSG
+757 NSPGG
-763 AIEATVNEIS
+763 GMIEATVNEMS
-773 MFYNA
+773 KFYTA
-778 NSQLDSKHS
+778 DQQLDGNHS
-787 YDKNVRIR
+787 YDKSVRVR
-795 YVLVNNNGRWLI
+795 YALVKHNGRWLI
-807 KDMTIIQ
+807 KDMTVIQ